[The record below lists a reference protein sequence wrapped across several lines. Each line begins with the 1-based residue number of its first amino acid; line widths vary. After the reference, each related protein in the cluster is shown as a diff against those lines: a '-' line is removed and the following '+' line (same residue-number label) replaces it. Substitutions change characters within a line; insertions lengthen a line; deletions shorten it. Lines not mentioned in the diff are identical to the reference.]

1 MARDE
6 KGGRHRMKK
15 EAHKQKAKAERI
27 KQLTQHVFNKKVLHW
42 SYCSGCGLVLLNNEA
57 TEKRARMPCED

>member
-1 MARDE
+1 
-6 KGGRHRMKK
+6 MKK

-42 SYCSGCGLVLLNNEA
+42 SYCSGCGLTFTPGRLSPEA
-57 TEKRARMPCED
+57 PKRGKIFEFLC